1 MTTAL
6 LDLSKIGAHIRAHH
20 KEFANT
26 APKGRAKRAVLENA
40 ARRHAQWHHLKKADH
55 NHGGIPMTMQFGPI
69 FSNHPE
75 GYFTGEHLPVYDHLA
90 RTYAVFDRWHSS
102 VPADTWPNRL
112 YSLAGREADSIAHSL
127 GFLDRL
133 RNVAFFRQLRNLPIY
148 EVEAVAEG
156 LGWHLRVEVHRAL
169 DFSGELHVDDPDG
182 IVVDAQFVPLD
193 GCGPHLEACHP
204 WVREPLAGW
213 LAEQWTDARS
223 YRYRLDGEQMGAV
236 NVVRVS

>member
-75 GYFTGEHLPVYDHLA
+75 GYFTGEHIDEPPVGCLVRAPPDVLGMLLRRVVGPERRLDA
-90 RTYAVFDRWHSS
+90 ALRLRGVAGLDR
-102 VPADTWPNRL
+102 AL
-112 YSLAGREADSIAHSL
+112 GRECDAGIRVL
-127 GFLDRL
+127 GRDGGG
-133 RNVAFFRQLRNLPIY
+133 
-148 EVEAVAEG
+148 EA
-156 LGWHLRVEVHRAL
+156 
-169 DFSGELHVDDPDG
+169 
-182 IVVDAQFVPLD
+182 
-193 GCGPHLEACHP
+193 
-204 WVREPLAGW
+204 
-213 LAEQWTDARS
+213 
-223 YRYRLDGEQMGAV
+223 
-236 NVVRVS
+236 